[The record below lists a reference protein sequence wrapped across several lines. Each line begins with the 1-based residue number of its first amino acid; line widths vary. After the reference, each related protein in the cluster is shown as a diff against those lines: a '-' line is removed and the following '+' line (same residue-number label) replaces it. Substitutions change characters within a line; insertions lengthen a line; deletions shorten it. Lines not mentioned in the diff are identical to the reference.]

1 MRKLELGISVR
12 GWIRMF

>member
-12 GWIRMF
+12 GWIKMF